1 MTVEIR
7 KVTISLPVN
16 LLDFADR
23 LAAQVKTNRSQV
35 ISQALAAVQTQE
47 EERLAAEGYRFYAN
61 ESLDFAQTTAP
72 ASAEAFAAVS
82 PEATDGQAW

>member
-1 MTVEIR
+1 MTVETR

-23 LAAQVKTNRSQV
+23 IAVRGKSNRSQV
-35 ISQALAAVQTQE
+35 ISQALAAVQAQE

-61 ESLDFAQTTAP
+61 ESVEFAEATAP
-72 ASAEAFAAVS
+72 ANAEAFAVAALEV
-82 PEATDGQAW
+82 TDGQAW

>member
-1 MTVEIR
+1 MTAETR

-23 LAAQVKTNRSQV
+23 IAVRVKSNRSQV
-35 ISQALAAVQTQE
+35 ISQALAAVQAQE

-61 ESLDFAQTTAP
+61 ESVEFAEATAP
-72 ASAEAFAAVS
+72 ANAEAFAAASLEV
-82 PEATDGQAW
+82 TDGQAW